1 MALSVLIHGQQNSL
15 PVLEDAGFTKVNAGV
30 NNTVGVNT
38 PLGVLGGTVAAYK
51 ADYTV
56 GAADATSNIAGLFL
70 NNAAGA
76 AFENS
81 PAVASGKV
89 TVLKGNA
96 SVEVDVYGDDVTGLS
111 VGDDLYSD
119 AAGFLTG
126 VDGGGAIIAVVTK
139 VPSVSSP
146 TLGLDMR
153 I

>member
-15 PVLEDAGFTKVNAGV
+15 PVLEDAGFTKVNAGA
-30 NNTVGVNT
+30 NATVGVNT
-38 PLGVLGGTVAAYK
+38 PLGVLGGTVASYS

-56 GAADATSNIAGLFL
+56 GAADEASNIAGLFL

-96 SVEVDVYGDDVTGLS
+96 SVEVDVYADDVTGLA
-111 VGDDLYSD
+111 VGADLYSD
-119 AAGFLTG
+119 ADGFLTG
-126 VDGGGAIIAVVTK
+126 VAGSGAIIAVVTK

>member
-1 MALSVLIHGQQNSL
+1 MALVVLNHGQQNAL
-15 PVLEDAGFTKVNAGV
+15 PVLEDAGFTKVNAGI
-30 NNTVGVNT
+30 NATVGVNT
-38 PLGVLGGTVAAYK
+38 PMGALGGMVAMYT

-56 GAADATSNIAGLFL
+56 GIGDGSGTAAGLFL

-89 TVLKGNA
+89 TVIKANA
-96 SVEVDVYGDDVTGLS
+96 SVEVDVYADDVPGLAI
-111 VGDDLYSD
+111 GDALYSD
-119 AAGFLTG
+119 GDGFLTG
-126 VDGGGAIIAVVTK
+126 AASGEIVGIITK
-139 VPSVSSP
+139 LPTVASP